1 MSLTA
6 DSIFTLLATTT
17 FGVFAVSLDQTI
29 VFWNREAERILGYS
43 SGDVLGKPC
52 SDLLAI
58 SADESQQEDCR
69 VACPSIEALRT
80 GRLPSQTQLHMVS
93 STGEVKLVSLTP
105 VVVGGNDGKA
115 ELVVQFLTEAGASVE
130 IDKTD
135 AEDIQSAA
143 VERDAAEAIT
153 SPRLTR
159 RELEVLR
166 LVSVGWD
173 TPRIAE
179 ELNISPHT
187 VLNHIRHFRRKL
199 DAPTK
204 LDAVVKGIRLGIL
217 PVE

>member
-1 MSLTA
+1 M
-6 DSIFTLLATTT
+6 
-17 FGVFAVSLDQTI
+17 
-29 VFWNREAERILGYS
+29 
-43 SGDVLGKPC
+43 
-52 SDLLAI
+52 
-58 SADESQQEDCR
+58 
-69 VACPSIEALRT
+69 
-80 GRLPSQTQLHMVS
+80 
-93 STGEVKLVSLTP
+93 SLTP

-130 IDKTD
+130 IDQTD
-135 AEDIQSAA
+135 AEDIQTAA
-143 VERDAAEAIT
+143 GERDAAEAIT

-204 LDAVVKGIRLGIL
+204 LDAVVKGIRSGIL